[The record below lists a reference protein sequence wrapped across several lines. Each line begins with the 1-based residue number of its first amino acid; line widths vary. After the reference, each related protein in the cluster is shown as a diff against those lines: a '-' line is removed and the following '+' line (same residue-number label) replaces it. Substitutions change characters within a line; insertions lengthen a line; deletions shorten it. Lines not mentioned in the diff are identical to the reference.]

1 MFSSVLTGG
10 LNGME
15 AYLLRAEVDI
25 SSGLP
30 GFCIVG
36 SLSNEVREAKER
48 VQVALKNAGYDIP
61 PNKLTINLSP
71 ANIRKEG
78 TGYDVPIAVGI
89 LQSLGYFEKEA
100 CENILFIGEL
110 GLNGE
115 IKSVNGVL
123 PIVRIAAEEKISC
136 CIVPLANVMEGS
148 VIPGI
153 QVRGVE
159 NIVQL
164 VQFLQ
169 EEDKHRREDILPAY
183 QCTLKEIR
191 KKGREQEHPDFAEVR
206 GQELAKRAA
215 EIAAAGFH
223 NLLMSGPPGGGKS
236 MIAKRIPGILPEL
249 SEQECLEVSAIYSVA
264 GLLDVGLP
272 LITERPFQ
280 SPHHTISNAALVGG
294 GVRIRP
300 GAISLSHRGVLFL
313 DELTEFPRNIL
324 ECLRQPL
331 EDRRVNIARAQ
342 GNFQYPADFMLVC
355 AMNPCR
361 CGHFPDRNR
370 CTCTEKDLTQYW
382 NRLSGP
388 LLDRID
394 MYVETTRVD
403 LNRLQGMGKEESTE
417 TIRKRVEAARSIQER
432 RFKKKSYSF
441 NSEMQAADVEQFC
454 VLGKKEKQLM
464 ELAYSRLK
472 LSARTYHR
480 VLKVA
485 RTIADLE
492 GSELIQEKHITEAL
506 AYRLTERNKQ
516 NEG

>member
-1 MFSSVLTGG
+1 
-10 LNGME
+10 ME
-15 AYLLRAEVDI
+15 AYLLHAEVDI
-25 SSGLP
+25 SNGLP
-30 GFCIVG
+30 GFCMVG

-48 VQVALKNAGYDIP
+48 VQVALKNAGYDMP
-61 PNKLTINLSP
+61 PNKVTINLSP

-78 TGYDVPIAVGI
+78 TGYDVPIAIGL
-89 LQSLGYFEKEA
+89 LQSLGYFEPKA
-100 CENILFIGEL
+100 CENILFVGEL

-115 IKSVNGVL
+115 IKPVNGIL
-123 PIVRIAAEEKISC
+123 PIVKKAAGEGISC
-136 CIVPLANVMEGS
+136 CIVPQGNAMEGS
-148 VIPGI
+148 AIPGI
-153 QVRGVE
+153 AVKGVE
-159 NIVQL
+159 NIIQL
-164 VQFLQ
+164 VNFLQ
-169 EEDKHRREDILPAY
+169 EEDIHRREGLLPTCK
-183 QCTLKEIR
+183 CTLSDIRRRHKER
-191 KKGREQEHPDFAEVR
+191 EHPDFAEVK

-215 EIAAAGFH
+215 EIAAGGFH

-236 MIAKRIPGILPEL
+236 MIAQRIPGILPEL

-264 GLLDVGLP
+264 GMLDAQSP

-294 GVRIRP
+294 GIRIHP

-331 EDRRVNIARAQ
+331 EDHKVSIARAQ
-342 GNFQYPADFMLVC
+342 GSFQYPANFMLVC
-355 AMNPCR
+355 AMNPCK
-361 CGHFPDRNR
+361 CGYYPDKNR
-370 CTCTEKDLTQYW
+370 CTCTQKDMIQYW

-394 MYVETTRVD
+394 MYVETSRVD
-403 LNRLQGMGKEESTE
+403 LNRLQGTNKEESTE
-417 TIRKRVEAARSIQER
+417 TIRKRVEAARKIQEK
-432 RFKKKSYSF
+432 RFRKKSYSF
-441 NSEMQAADVEQFC
+441 NSEMRASDVEEFC
-454 VLGKKEKQLM
+454 VLGRKEKHLM
-464 ELAYSRLK
+464 ELAYSKLK

-492 GSELIQEKHITEAL
+492 GSEMIREKHISEAL
-506 AYRLTERNKQ
+506 AYRLTERSQQ

>member
-1 MFSSVLTGG
+1 MFSSILTGG

-25 SSGLP
+25 SHGLP
-30 GFCIVG
+30 TFCMVG

-48 VQVALKNAGYDIP
+48 IQVALKNAGFDLP
-61 PNKLTINLSP
+61 PNKITVNLSP
-71 ANIRKEG
+71 AHIRKEG

-89 LQSLGYFEKEA
+89 LQSLGYFDESA
-100 CENILFIGEL
+100 CENVLFIGEL
-110 GLNGE
+110 GLDGE
-115 IKSVNGVL
+115 IKPVNGIL
-123 PIVRIAAEEKISC
+123 PIVRIAAENQVKY
-136 CIVPLANVMEGS
+136 CIVPGDNALEGS
-148 VIPGI
+148 VIPGV
-153 QVRGVE
+153 QVKGVE

-169 EEDKHRREDILPAY
+169 EEETQKNKILPTY
-183 QCTLKEIR
+183 QCSLSQIR
-191 KKGREQEHPDFAEVR
+191 KKHKESVVADFAEVR
-206 GQELAKRAA
+206 GQEIAKRAA

-236 MIAKRIPGILPEL
+236 MIAQRIPGILPEL
-249 SEQECLEVSAIYSVA
+249 TDQECLEVSSIYSVA
-264 GLLDVGLP
+264 GFLDAEHP
-272 LITERPFQ
+272 LITQRPFQ

-294 GVRIRP
+294 GVRIHP
-300 GAISLSHRGVLFL
+300 GVISLSHRGVLFL

-331 EDRRVNIARAQ
+331 EDHKVSIARAN
-342 GNFQYPADFMLVC
+342 GNFQYPSNFMLVC
-355 AMNPCR
+355 AMNPCK
-361 CGHFPDRNR
+361 CGYYPDKNR
-370 CTCTEKDLTQYW
+370 CTCSEKDMIQYW

-394 MYVETTRVD
+394 MYVETSRVD
-403 LNRLQGMGKEESTE
+403 LMKLQGAGKEESTE
-417 TIRKRVEAARSIQER
+417 TIRKRVKKARKIQEE
-432 RFKKKSYSF
+432 RFQKMNYAF
-441 NSEMQAADVEQFC
+441 NSEMRAVDMEMFC
-454 VLGKKEKQLM
+454 SLGSTEKKLM

-492 GSELIQEKHITEAL
+492 GSVRIREEHISEAL
-506 AYRLTERNKQ
+506 VYRLTERKQ
-516 NEG
+516 ENG

>member
-1 MFSSVLTGG
+1 MFSSILTGG

-30 GFCIVG
+30 GFCMVG

-61 PNKLTINLSP
+61 PNKVTINLSP

-89 LQSLGYFEKEA
+89 LQSLGYFEEKA
-100 CENILFIGEL
+100 CENILFVGEL

-115 IKSVNGVL
+115 IKPVSGIL
-123 PIVRIAAEEKISC
+123 PIVKTAASEGIAC
-136 CIVPLANVMEGS
+136 CMVPQGNAMEGS
-148 VIPGI
+148 AIPGI
-153 QVRGVE
+153 AVKGVE

-164 VQFLQ
+164 VNFLQ
-169 EEDKHRREDILPAY
+169 EEDKHRQETLIPTY
-183 QCTLKEIR
+183 KCTLNDIR
-191 KKGREQEHPDFAEVR
+191 RKRREQEHPDFAEVR

-236 MIAKRIPGILPEL
+236 MIAQRIPGILPEL
-249 SEQECLEVSAIYSVA
+249 SERECLEVSAIYSVA
-264 GLLDVGLP
+264 GLLDAQVP

-294 GVRIRP
+294 GVRIHP

-331 EDRRVNIARAQ
+331 EDHRVSIARAQ
-342 GNFQYPADFMLVC
+342 GSYQYPANFMLVC
-355 AMNPCR
+355 AMNPCK
-361 CGHFPDRNR
+361 CGYYPDKNR
-370 CTCTEKDLTQYW
+370 CTCTEKDMIQYW

-403 LNRLQGMGKEESTE
+403 LNRLQGTGKEESTE
-417 TIRKRVEAARSIQER
+417 VIRKRVESARRIQEK
-432 RFKKKSYSF
+432 RFRKKSYSF
-441 NSEMQAADVEQFC
+441 NSEMRAMDVEQFC
-454 VLGKKEKQLM
+454 VLGKQEKQLM
-464 ELAYSRLK
+464 ELAYSKLK

-492 GSELIQEKHITEAL
+492 GCEQIREKHISEAL